1 MTCALVSSGVEIFD
15 SATGFVAGHSVAT
28 IVWMLAATSAL
39 VLGLNNR
46 QHARVL
52 LGAGL
57 ALTSAAVAKLFLFDL
72 ATLSGLVRSVAFLV
86 VGLLLLLVGTRYARA
101 FAKQEQEQVSFAS
114 GER

>member
-1 MTCALVSSGVEIFD
+1 
-15 SATGFVAGHSVAT
+15 
-28 IVWMLAATSAL
+28 MLAATSAL

-72 ATLSGLVRSVAFLV
+72 ATLSGLVRSAAFLV

-101 FAKQEQEQVSFAS
+101 FAKQEQVSSAS